1 MNSDIEKVLVSKEE
15 IEAANLRL
23 GKQLTEEYRGKNPL
37 FVCILRGAAMFMMD
51 LVKQLDIEMEY
62 DFMDVSSY
70 GGENTMT
77 TGDVRIIKDLDTQ
90 LRDRDVVIVE
100 DIIDTGYTLDRLKE
114 LFDARHAKS
123 IKIVSFLD
131 KPARRIK
138 HVKVDYVGVQIPD
151 EFVVG
156 YGMDY
161 NEHYRNLPYV
171 GVLKREIYSTK

>member
-1 MNSDIEKVLVSKEE
+1 MNSDIERVLVSKEE
-15 IEAANLRL
+15 IDKANKRL
-23 GKQLTEEYRGKNPL
+23 GQELTEEYRGKNPL

-51 LVKQLDIEMEY
+51 LVKQVDIEMEY

-70 GGENTMT
+70 GGENTVT
-77 TGDVRIIKDLDTQ
+77 TGDVRIIKDLDTSVSG
-90 LRDRDVVIVE
+90 RDVVIVE
-100 DIIDTGYTLDRLKE
+100 DIIDTGYTLDRLAD
-114 LFDARHAKS
+114 LFNARRAKS

-138 HVKVDYVGVQIPD
+138 HVDVDYVGVQIPD

-171 GVLKREIYSTK
+171 GVLKPEVYSTK

>member
-77 TGDVRIIKDLDTQ
+77 TGDVRIIKDLDTP

>member
-1 MNSDIEKVLVSKEE
+1 MNSDIEKVLVSEKE
-15 IEAANLRL
+15 INEANERL
-23 GKQLTEEYRGKNPL
+23 GKDLTEEYSGKNPL

-51 LVKQLDIEMEY
+51 LIRHVDIPMEY

-70 GGENTMT
+70 GGENTDT
-77 TGDVRIIKDLDTQ
+77 TGDVKIVKDLDTS
-90 LRDRDVVIVE
+90 LKGRDVVIVE
-100 DIIDTGYTLDRLKE
+100 DIIDTGFTLDRLIK
-114 LFDARHAKS
+114 LFETREAKS

-138 HVKVDYVGVQIPD
+138 QVHVDYIGVQIPD
-151 EFVVG
+151 AFVVG

-171 GVLKREIYSTK
+171 GVLKPEVYNAK

>member
-51 LVKQLDIEMEY
+51 LVKQLDLEMEY

-70 GGENTMT
+70 GGENTVT
-77 TGDVRIIKDLDTQ
+77 TGDVRIIKDLDTPI
-90 LRDRDVVIVE
+90 RDRDVVIIE

-114 LFDARHAKS
+114 LFDARYAKS
-123 IKIVSFLD
+123 VKIVSFLD

-171 GVLKREIYSTK
+171 GVLKREVYSTK

>member
-1 MNSDIEKVLVSKEE
+1 MNSDIEKVLVSEEE
-15 IEAANLRL
+15 IKQTNQRL
-23 GKQLTEEYRGKNPL
+23 GKQLSQEYRGKNPL

-51 LVKQLDIEMEY
+51 LVKNIDIEMEY

-70 GGENTMT
+70 GGENTIT
-77 TGDVRIIKDLDTQ
+77 TGDVRIIKDLDTSLQ
-90 LRDRDVVIVE
+90 GRDVVIVE

-114 LFDARHAKS
+114 LFDVRQANS

-171 GVLKREIYSTK
+171 GVLKPEVYSTK

>member
-1 MNSDIEKVLVSKEE
+1 MNSDIEKILVSKED
-15 IEAANLRL
+15 IDKANTRL
-23 GKQLTEEYRGKNPL
+23 GKEITEEYRGRNPL

-51 LVKQLDIEMEY
+51 LVKHIDIEMEY

-70 GGENTMT
+70 GGENTVT
-77 TGDVRIIKDLDTQ
+77 TGDVRIIKDLDTSI
-90 LRDRDVVIVE
+90 RDRDVIIVE

-171 GVLKREIYSTK
+171 GVLKPEIYSTK

>member
-15 IEAANLRL
+15 IDKANIRL
-23 GKQLTEEYRGKNPL
+23 GKELTEEYRGKNPL

-51 LVKQLDIEMEY
+51 LVKHVDIEMEY

-70 GGENTMT
+70 GGENTET
-77 TGDVRIIKDLDTQ
+77 TGDVRIIKDLDTSI
-90 LRDRDVVIVE
+90 RDRNVVIVE

-114 LFDARHAKS
+114 LFGARHAKS

-138 HVKVDYVGVQIPD
+138 HVDVDYVGVQIPD

-161 NEHYRNLPYV
+161 DEHYRNLPYV
-171 GVLKREIYSTK
+171 GVLKPEVYSTK

>member
-1 MNSDIEKVLVSKEE
+1 MNSDIERVLVSKEE
-15 IEAANLRL
+15 IDEANQRL
-23 GKQLTEEYRGKNPL
+23 GQELTQEYRGKNPL

-51 LVKQLDIEMEY
+51 LVKNLDIEMEY

-70 GGENTMT
+70 GGENTVT
-77 TGDVRIIKDLDTQ
+77 TGDVRIIKDLDTSI
-90 LRDRDVVIVE
+90 RDRDVVIVE
-100 DIIDTGYTLDRLKE
+100 DIIDTGYTLDRLTE
-114 LFDARHAKS
+114 LFNARHAKS

-138 HVKVDYVGVQIPD
+138 HVKVDYIGVKIPD

-171 GVLKREIYSTK
+171 GVLKPDVYSTK

>member
-15 IEAANLRL
+15 IAQANQRL

-51 LVKQLDIEMEY
+51 LVKELDIEMEY

-70 GGENTMT
+70 GGENTVT
-77 TGDVRIIKDLDTQ
+77 TGDVRIIKDLDTSI
-90 LRDRDVVIVE
+90 RDRDVVIVE

-171 GVLKREIYSTK
+171 GVLKRAVYSTK

>member
-15 IEAANLRL
+15 IEAANQRL
-23 GKQLTEEYRGKNPL
+23 GKELTEEYRDRNPL

-51 LVKQLDIEMEY
+51 LVKQIDIEMEY

-70 GGENTMT
+70 GGENTMS
-77 TGDVRIIKDLDTQ
+77 TGDVRIIKDLDTS

>member
-51 LVKQLDIEMEY
+51 LVKQLDLEMEY

-77 TGDVRIIKDLDTQ
+77 TGDVRIIKDLDTP

-171 GVLKREIYSTK
+171 GVLKRAVYSTK

>member
-1 MNSDIEKVLVSKEE
+1 MNSDIEEVLVSKEE
-15 IEAANLRL
+15 IAKTNQRL
-23 GKQLTEEYRGKNPL
+23 GKELTEEYRGKNPL

-51 LVKQLDIEMEY
+51 LVKNVDIQMEY

-70 GGENTMT
+70 GGENTVT
-77 TGDVRIIKDLDTQ
+77 TGDVRIIKDLDTSV
-90 LRDRDVVIVE
+90 RDRDVVIVE

-123 IKIVSFLD
+123 VKIVSFLD

-138 HVKVDYVGVQIPD
+138 HVNVDYVGVQIPD
-151 EFVVG
+151 AFVVG

-171 GVLKREIYSTK
+171 GVLKPEVYSTK

>member
-15 IEAANLRL
+15 IEQANKRL
-23 GKQLTEEYRGKNPL
+23 GKELTEEYRGKNPL

-51 LVKQLDIEMEY
+51 LVKNVDIEMEY

-70 GGENTMT
+70 GGENTVT
-77 TGDVRIIKDLDTQ
+77 TGDVRIIKDLDTSI
-90 LRDRDVVIVE
+90 RDRNVIIVE
-100 DIIDTGYTLDRLKE
+100 DIIDTGYTLDRLTE

-138 HVKVDYVGVQIPD
+138 HVDVDYVGVQIPD

-171 GVLKREIYSTK
+171 GVLKRAVYSTK

>member
-15 IEAANLRL
+15 IEKANVRL
-23 GKQLTEEYRGKNPL
+23 GKELTEEYRGKNPL

-51 LVKQLDIEMEY
+51 LVKHVDIEMEY

-70 GGENTMT
+70 GGENTTT
-77 TGDVRIIKDLDTQ
+77 TGDVRIIKDLDTS

-161 NEHYRNLPYV
+161 NEHYRNLGYV
-171 GVLKREIYSTK
+171 GVLKPEVYTTK

>member
-1 MNSDIEKVLVSKEE
+1 MNSDIERVLVSKEE
-15 IEAANLRL
+15 IEKANERL
-23 GKQLTEEYRGKNPL
+23 GKELAAEYRGKNPL

-51 LVKQLDIEMEY
+51 LVKHLDMEMEY

-70 GGENTMT
+70 GGENTVT
-77 TGDVRIIKDLDTQ
+77 TGDVRIIKDLDTSI
-90 LRDRDVVIVE
+90 RDRNVVIVE

-138 HVKVDYVGVQIPD
+138 HVDVDYVGVQIPD

-171 GVLKREIYSTK
+171 GVLKPEVYTTK

>member
-1 MNSDIEKVLVSKEE
+1 MNSDIEKVLVSTEE
-15 IEAANLRL
+15 IEAANQRL
-23 GKQLTEEYRGKNPL
+23 GKQLAEEYRGKNPL

-51 LVKQLDIEMEY
+51 LVKQLDLEMEY

-77 TGDVRIIKDLDTQ
+77 TGDVRIIKDLDTP

>member
-1 MNSDIEKVLVSKEE
+1 MNSDIEKVLVSQEE
-15 IEAANLRL
+15 IEKANVRL
-23 GKQLTEEYRGKNPL
+23 GKELTEEYRGKNPL

-51 LVKQLDIEMEY
+51 LVKHVDIEMEY

-70 GGENTMT
+70 GGENTTT
-77 TGDVRIIKDLDTQ
+77 TGDVRIIKDLDTS

-100 DIIDTGYTLDRLKE
+100 DIIDTGYTLDRLTE
-114 LFDARHAKS
+114 LFNARHAKL

-161 NEHYRNLPYV
+161 NEHYRNLGYV
-171 GVLKREIYSTK
+171 GVLKPEVYTTK

>member
-15 IEAANLRL
+15 IDQANQRL

-51 LVKQLDIEMEY
+51 LVKELDIEMEY

-70 GGENTMT
+70 GGENTVT
-77 TGDVRIIKDLDTQ
+77 TGDVRIIKDLDTSI
-90 LRDRDVVIVE
+90 RDRDVVIVE

-138 HVKVDYVGVQIPD
+138 HVDVDYVGVQIPD

-171 GVLKREIYSTK
+171 GVLKREVYSTK

>member
-1 MNSDIEKVLVSKEE
+1 MNSDIEKVLVSKED
-15 IEAANLRL
+15 IAQANQRL

-51 LVKQLDIEMEY
+51 LVKELDIEMEY

-70 GGENTMT
+70 GGENTVT
-77 TGDVRIIKDLDTQ
+77 TGDVRIIKDLDTSI
-90 LRDRDVVIVE
+90 RDRDVVIVE

-171 GVLKREIYSTK
+171 GVLKRAVYSTK